1 MEESNLWVM
10 IVVVAVCAVLGLVL
24 GIIRGKKAARD

>member
-10 IVVVAVCAVLGLVL
+10 IVVVSVCAVLGLVL
-24 GIIRGKKAARD
+24 GIIRGRKAAKD